1 MATGSWNAYSVV
13 THTAPTV
20 AVGTTLALAA
30 NASRTYALFI
40 NDADEAIYLGLG
52 VAAVMNKGIR
62 LNANGGSYEM
72 SAALGNLY
80 AGAVNAICASGGK
93 LLLVTEAT

>member
-1 MATGSWNAYSVV
+1 MATGSWSAYSTP
-13 THTAPTV
+13 THSAPVIAALTTA
-20 AVGTTLALAA
+20 ALVA

-40 NDADEAIYLGLG
+40 NDADEAMYLGLG
-52 VAAVMNKGIR
+52 VAAAMNKGIR

-80 AGAVNAICASGGK
+80 AGAVNAICASGNK
-93 LLLVTEAT
+93 VLIITEAV

>member
-1 MATGSWNAYSVV
+1 MATGSWSAYSSAV
-13 THTAPTV
+13 HTAPTI
-20 AVGTTLALAA
+20 AALTTAALVA

-40 NDADEAIYLGLG
+40 NDADEAMYLGLG
-52 VAAVMNKGIR
+52 TAAVMNKGIR

-93 LLLVTEAT
+93 LLLCTEAV